1 MKVGATTFQNKVT
14 LNTLLLQGRGGLAY
28 LKMKKK
34 KEKMNKLW
42 KISCEKNSKSPL
54 KAWASSLTAHE
65 TYANKCFDTQGL
77 CMSACWSFNLNVLT
91 TFNNIS

>member
-34 KEKMNKLW
+34 KKRK
-42 KISCEKNSKSPL
+42 K
-54 KAWASSLTAHE
+54 
-65 TYANKCFDTQGL
+65 
-77 CMSACWSFNLNVLT
+77 
-91 TFNNIS
+91 